1 MHVKTV
7 QGVEVPALGYGTF
20 QLSGSQC
27 ERGVAHA
34 LSVGYRHLD
43 TAQAYENEDRVGA
56 AIAASGVPREEI
68 FLTTKLWTSELTRDR
83 VGPATDANLRRLDT
97 DQVDLGAHPQAVA
110 GGAVRETLAAMVAVM
125 DAGRTRSIGLSNF
138 PPSLVCEAL
147 EHAPIR
153 CNHVEYHPF
162 LGQPR
167 LRELAAEHDL
177 LLTAYS
183 PLARGRVDGD
193 DTLRE
198 IAAAHGATPA
208 QVALRWLVDQDRV
221 AAIPKATSPER
232 IEENLGAL
240 ELSLD
245 DAERRRID
253 ALERGERLI
262 DPTFAPDWED

>member
-56 AIAASGVPREEI
+56 ATAASGVPREEI

-83 VGPATDANLRRLDT
+83 VGPATDDRLRHLGT
-97 DQVDLGAHPQAVA
+97 DQVDLLLIHWPSPEVPLG
-110 GGAVRETLAAMVAVM
+110 ETLAAMVAMM

-138 PPSLVCEAL
+138 PPSLVREAL
-147 EHAPIR
+147 EHAPIL
-153 CNHVEYHPF
+153 CNQVEYHPF

-167 LRELAAEHDL
+167 LRELAA
-177 LLTAYS
+177 
-183 PLARGRVDGD
+183 
-193 DTLRE
+193 
-198 IAAAHGATPA
+198 AHGPTPA
-208 QVALRWLVDQDRV
+208 QVALRWLVVQDRV
-221 AAIPKATSPER
+221 PAIPKATSPER

-240 ELSLD
+240 ELRLD
-245 DAERRRID
+245 DAERR
-253 ALERGERLI
+253 
-262 DPTFAPDWED
+262 